1 MEGWNLD
8 VTAISHSV
16 STKLYGTGTKSAL
29 LQSIVA
35 TLGPLSA
42 QAVTENTK
50 IKFHT
55 TCPADVFTR
64 PYYLL
69 HMNPDIEDAVTRS

>member
-1 MEGWNLD
+1 MKAENSEQLQF
-8 VTAISHSV
+8 HSV
-16 STKLYGTGTKSAL
+16 STKFYETGTKSAL

-55 TCPADVFTR
+55 TCPAHVFTR

-69 HMNPDIEDAVTRS
+69 CVNPDIGGAVIWS